1 MDTLVVLQEVQS
13 ADDVTQHGIL
23 HLGIVQEGDL
33 LIQEL
38 GVTGL
43 LHVGGQSVG
52 RPQSG
57 VGVGTVVNGVPTT
70 DSHTEIVLVGQ
81 SLLQDGLG
89 TLGVD
94 VDHAQT
100 VLDDVTIAVITPT
113 APGSAVH
120 TGQLGPVVQQTVQ
133 VLVAGLNLG
142 LLQIALTIQ
151 LSQSGV
157 GRDVVQIGL
166 LQLNAAL
173 LAVTGTQHELDV
185 LHVAVQLNI
194 PLQHAD
200 GILSGTIGILTGTL
214 LHADGVSHGAVLAH
228 EQTARTVVVAHG
240 IAGGEESGQVV
251 VRLHVGV
258 LLGQEHIVLF
268 VEGGGT
274 IDHITVAV
282 KAPLVLELQL
292 EIGEHGQITGAA
304 VDVLQLQLPHLDGIL
319 SGGDGDDQSGL
330 HVLGLVH
337 DGGVAQIV
345 GAGEVLHVGADGLPV
360 HSPELAGLVIAHVDN
375 AGVQVL
381 LTEDI
386 VVADT
391 THAGKQLDALLTG
404 ILVVETTDT
413 GVVDVGV
420 AHVVEQHHVKG
431 TGCVRR
437 GDYKLVAFFVEMS
450 VVHC

>member
-1 MDTLVVLQEVQS
+1 M
-13 ADDVTQHGIL
+13 TQHGIL

-43 LHVGGQSVG
+43 LHIGGQSVG

-57 VGVGTVVNGVPTT
+57 VGVGTVVDGVPATHR
-70 DSHTEIVLVGQ
+70 HTEVVLIAQ

-89 TLGVD
+89 ALGVD

-100 VLDDVTIAVITPT
+100 VLHDVTIAVIAPT

-133 VLVAGLNLG
+133 VLVAGLDLG
-142 LLQIALTIQ
+142 LLQIALAIQ
-151 LSQSGV
+151 LSQCGV
-157 GRDVVQIGL
+157 GGDVVQIGL
-166 LQLNAAL
+166 LQLDATL
-173 LAVTGTQHELDV
+173 LAVAGTQNELDV
-185 LHVAVQLNI
+185 LHVAVQFNI

-200 GILSGTIGILTGTL
+200 GILGGAVGVGADAVLD
-214 LHADGVSHGAVLAH
+214 ADGVSHRAVLTH
-228 EQTARTVVVAHG
+228 KQTAGAVVVADG

-268 VEGGGT
+268 VEGGGA
-274 IDHITVAV
+274 IDHIAVAV

-292 EIGEHGQITGAA
+292 EIGEHGQVTGAA

-330 HVLGLVH
+330 HVLGLVD
-337 DGGVAQIV
+337 DGGVAQVV
-345 GAGEVLHVGADGLPV
+345 GAGEVLHVGTDGLPV
-360 HSPELAGLVIAHVDN
+360 HSPELAGLVVAHVDD

-381 LTEDI
+381 LTENI

-404 ILVVETTDT
+404 VLVVETTDT
-413 GVVDVGV
+413 GVVNVGV